1 MTIERQGNS
10 LQMVT
15 VTVAIVITITIA
27 IADTIT
33 VIGIVT
39 HRWRLRRLESWD

>member
-1 MTIERQGNS
+1 
-10 LQMVT
+10 MVT
-15 VTVAIVITITIA
+15 VTVAIVIAIT

-39 HRWRLRRLESWD
+39 HRWRLRRLESCDWPSSC